1 VKLPDANVLLHAVN
15 SAAAE
20 HDSARLWLA
29 RALSGRESVGF
40 AWATLLAF
48 VRVSTHRSVFPS
60 PLSVGDAVGIA
71 RDWLTQ
77 PPSVIVTPTPRH
89 LELLSGLLLEV
100 GTGGNLVPDAHL
112 ATLAL
117 EHRATVV
124 SFDRDLGRFT
134 GVRLEIP

>member
-20 HDSARLWLA
+20 HDRATLWLA
-29 RALSGRESVGF
+29 QALSGRESVGF

-48 VRVSTHRSVFPS
+48 VRVSTHPSVFPS
-60 PLSVGDAVGIA
+60 PLSIVDAVETA
-71 RDWLTQ
+71 HDWLTQ
-77 PPSVIVTPTPRH
+77 PPSVIVVPTPRH
-89 LELLSGLLLEV
+89 LELLGGLLSEV

-124 SFDRDLGRFT
+124 SFDRDFGRFA